1 METVLGEGERKQVLP
16 VRVLEA
22 LLLGAESR
30 VALVLLFPCCFL
42 ETSVP
47 RSDPREHDVQKRSS

>member
-1 METVLGEGERKQVLP
+1 METVLEEGERKQVLP

-30 VALVLLFPCCFL
+30 VALVLLFPSLFSRNKRPAL
-42 ETSVP
+42 
-47 RSDPREHDVQKRSS
+47 RSQRT

>member
-30 VALVLLFPCCFL
+30 VALVLLFLCCFL

-47 RSDPREHDVQKRSS
+47 RSNPREHDV